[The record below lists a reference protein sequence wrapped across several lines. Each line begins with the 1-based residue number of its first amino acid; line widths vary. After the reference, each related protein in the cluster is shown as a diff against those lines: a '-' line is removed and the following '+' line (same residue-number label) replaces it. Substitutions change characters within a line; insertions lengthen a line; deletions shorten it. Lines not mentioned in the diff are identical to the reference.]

1 MRLHQISDH
10 VYYVGVNDRKTEL
23 FESLWP
29 IPSGVSYNSY
39 LVVGSEKTAI
49 IDGVEVSHALQQID
63 AIRSVLGDRCPDYLI
78 INHMEPDH
86 SGAIRILRQ
95 AFPDITIVGNV
106 QTLAMVKGFYGVADN
121 FLTVKDGDVLSLG
134 DDVTFKFALTPMVHW
149 PETMMTYFA
158 EEKTLFSGD
167 AFGCFGALNGAVVD
181 KDMDTTPYYP
191 EMIRYYS
198 NIVGKY
204 GQFVQRAMAKLKE
217 TAIETVCSTHGP
229 VWHDELPKVIDIY
242 DRLSR
247 YEALDNGVTIVYGS
261 MYGNTER
268 MIEAAADA
276 LVEAGVRNISVH
288 NAAKSDLS
296 YILADLFTHAGVIFA
311 SPTYSDSIFP
321 PVSAAIEAATL
332 RGLKNRE
339 VAVIGEFTW
348 APMAA
353 KKMGAAIEASEMNL
367 ISDPITA
374 KHAPDGAILEKCRAL
389 AAALAEKINA

>member
-181 KDMDTTPYYP
+181 KAMDTTPYFS

-321 PVSAAIEAATL
+321 PVAAAIEAATL

>member
-49 IDGVEVSHALQQID
+49 IDGVEVGHALQQID
-63 AIRSVLGDRCPDYLI
+63 AIRSVLGDRRPDYLV

-181 KDMDTTPYYP
+181 KAMDTTPYFS

-321 PVSAAIEAATL
+321 PVAAAIEAATL

-374 KHAPDGAILEKCRAL
+374 KHAPDGTILEKCCAL

>member
-29 IPSGVSYNSY
+29 IPSGVSYTSY

-321 PVSAAIEAATL
+321 PVAAAIEAATL

>member
-181 KDMDTTPYYP
+181 KAMDTTPYFS

-321 PVSAAIEAATL
+321 PVAAAIEAATL

-389 AAALAEKINA
+389 AAALAEKIPH

>member
-49 IDGVEVSHALQQID
+49 IDGVEVGHALQQID
-63 AIRSVLGDRCPDYLI
+63 AIRSVLGDRRPDYLV

-321 PVSAAIEAATL
+321 PVAAAIEAATL

>member
-63 AIRSVLGDRCPDYLI
+63 AIRSVLGDRRPDYLV

-181 KDMDTTPYYP
+181 KAMDTTPYFS

-321 PVSAAIEAATL
+321 PVAAAIEAATL

-389 AAALAEKINA
+389 AAALAEKIPH

>member
-49 IDGVEVSHALQQID
+49 IDGVEVGHALQQID
-63 AIRSVLGDRCPDYLI
+63 AIRSVLGDRRPDYLV

-181 KDMDTTPYYP
+181 KAMDTTPYYP

-268 MIEAAADA
+268 MIEAATDA

-321 PVSAAIEAATL
+321 PVAAAIEAATL

>member
-39 LVVGSEKTAI
+39 LLVGSEKTAI
-49 IDGVEVSHALQQID
+49 IDGVEVGHALQQID
-63 AIRSVLGDRCPDYLI
+63 AIRSVLGDRRPDYLV

-181 KDMDTTPYYP
+181 KAMDTTSYYP

-268 MIEAAADA
+268 MIETAADA

-321 PVSAAIEAATL
+321 PVAAAIEAATL

-353 KKMGAAIEASEMNL
+353 KKMGAAIDASEMNL

-374 KHAPDGAILEKCRAL
+374 KHAPDGTILEKCRAL

>member
-39 LVVGSEKTAI
+39 LLVGSEKTAI
-49 IDGVEVSHALQQID
+49 IDGVEVGHALQQID
-63 AIRSVLGDRCPDYLI
+63 AIRSVLGDRRPDYLV

-167 AFGCFGALNGAVVD
+167 AF
-181 KDMDTTPYYP
+181 
-191 EMIRYYS
+191 EMVYS
-198 NIVGKY
+198 ERSDWM
-204 GQFVQRAMAKLKE
+204 RA
-217 TAIETVCSTHGP
+217 
-229 VWHDELPKVIDIY
+229 
-242 DRLSR
+242 RR
-247 YEALDNGVTIVYGS
+247 
-261 MYGNTER
+261 
-268 MIEAAADA
+268 
-276 LVEAGVRNISVH
+276 AGR
-288 NAAKSDLS
+288 
-296 YILADLFTHAGVIFA
+296 
-311 SPTYSDSIFP
+311 
-321 PVSAAIEAATL
+321 
-332 RGLKNRE
+332 
-339 VAVIGEFTW
+339 
-348 APMAA
+348 
-353 KKMGAAIEASEMNL
+353 ASEVGRFFWMSCFPL
-367 ISDPITA
+367 
-374 KHAPDGAILEKCRAL
+374 
-389 AAALAEKINA
+389 

>member
-63 AIRSVLGDRCPDYLI
+63 TIRSVLGDRRPDYLV

-181 KDMDTTPYYP
+181 KAMDTTPYYL

-229 VWHDELPKVIDIY
+229 VWHNELPKVIDIY

-321 PVSAAIEAATL
+321 PVAAAIEAATL